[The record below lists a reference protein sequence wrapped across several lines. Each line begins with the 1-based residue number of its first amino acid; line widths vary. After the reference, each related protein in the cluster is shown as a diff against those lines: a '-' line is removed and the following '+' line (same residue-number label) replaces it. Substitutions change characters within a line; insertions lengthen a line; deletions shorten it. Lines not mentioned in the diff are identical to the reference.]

1 MAEYQTSIKTRQALI
16 RATGELAAERGFNSV
31 SIRAIATRARQ
42 NIGSIHYHFGTK
54 QKLFAAVVEEVSQ
67 RWRDGRLESAFSSL
81 DLTRRDDQACALAT
95 VIRRQADLL
104 FDQSAPEWH
113 CRVLYQLMQSP
124 DALNETFRD
133 AVAEPELRQIEM
145 LIRTIAPHLNEA
157 EVQIHLYVLIAPLL
171 LHADYRKALLRK
183 MGTDTYAR
191 EYIDNLVAVC
201 IDQALRQFGLK

>member
-1 MAEYQTSIKTRQALI
+1 MAEYQTSVKTRNALI
-16 RATGELAAERGFNSV
+16 RATGELAAERGFSSV

-54 QKLFAAVVEEVSQ
+54 QKLFAAVVDEVAK

-81 DLTRRDDQACALAT
+81 DLSRREDQACALAA

-104 FDQSAPEWH
+104 FDQTVPEWH
-113 CRVLYQLMQSP
+113 CRVIYQLMQSP
-124 DALNETFRD
+124 DVLNETFRD

-145 LIRTIAPHLNEA
+145 LIRAIDPTLKDA

-183 MGTDTYAR
+183 MGTETYAQ
-191 EYIDNLVAVC
+191 EYIDNLVKLC
-201 IDQALRQFGLK
+201 IDQALRQFGLV